1 MFSRRELVTGG
12 LAAVTASRAADLSA
26 GTVQSLD
33 DNTAILT
40 DMAATLQRMAAPRPV
55 PGAFAIELVRQSQ
68 RAFLKQAGKFP
79 DQIDVGLDIW
89 DAVIDWHVATRQ
101 PVQVSRH
108 ADSRYAIRY
117 LTTSI
122 VLKHELPE
130 NYVGQGQ

>member
-12 LAAVTASRAADLSA
+12 LAAAAASRAADASTGA
-26 GTVQSLD
+26 VRSLD
-33 DNTAILT
+33 DNSAILAE
-40 DMAATLQRMAAPRPV
+40 MSNALQRIATPRPV
-55 PGAFAIELVRQSQ
+55 PGAYAIELIRQSQ

-79 DQIDVGLDIW
+79 DQIDVGFDIW
-89 DAVIDWHVATRQ
+89 DAVIDWYVATRQ
-101 PVQVSRH
+101 PVQVARQ

-130 NYVGQGQ
+130 SYVSQGQ

>member
-12 LAAVTASRAADLSA
+12 LAAAVAHATGSSAAPAQAS
-26 GTVQSLD
+26 G
-33 DNTAILT
+33 DNTGLLNEILSQLRT
-40 DMAATLQRMAAPRPV
+40 MAAPGQV
-55 PGAFAIELVRQSQ
+55 PGAYAINMIRQSQ
-68 RAFLKQAGKFP
+68 RVFLKQAGKFP

-89 DAVIDWHVATRQ
+89 DAVIDWYVATQQ
-101 PVQVSRH
+101 PVQVARH